1 MKKKKNTQTQITYA
15 ATDARRLRGR
25 PIRGPDR
32 LHFMVC
38 RTIGGNKT
46 RNNDA
51 AAATLTLP

>member
-1 MKKKKNTQTQITYA
+1 MKKKIYA
-15 ATDARRLRGR
+15 NRNNVRGDRRASTARTAD
-25 PIRGPDR
+25 PGPDR